1 MKKIYILVLILFMA
15 NHLVGQNCQIVFT
28 SPNSHNFSASGGTID
43 INVQYSTTQC
53 EEGISNKPSWISS
66 ATFLNRNTL
75 RLVASSNSGPA
86 RSGTV
91 TITVNSGSTSNI
103 SVSQATNAVPPGT
116 PSVTGD
122 SRCGSG
128 SVTLTANPG
137 SGGNAIRWYEN
148 SSGGSVI
155 SSSTSLTRTIST
167 TRNYYA
173 ASYNT
178 STQLYSSRVAVLAQV
193 TTPPTPLLGNAPSA
207 CSGASGTGSAQS
219 LNSDGVTSHIWYT
232 AASGGS
238 VVSGVAQNTAPGSG
252 YYISSLTRTITTTT
266 TYYVAAVCNGLESSA
281 RRAVTFT
288 LDNAPQITIGVSG
301 GAQTSY
307 CPGET
312 VTLLAQGGSNYQW
325 RRGSATGTILST
337 STSFGVTASDT
348 YYLTGTRSCGATQ
361 TRSIVISFQA
371 PATPTPP
378 TITNNC
384 GNTVLTKTS
393 APSGFTYYWQSTAS
407 GTATS
412 GSAAAQSITRTGG
425 SVYYLRARN
434 NSTACW
440 SPARTVN
447 YAIDAVPNT
456 PTNATG
462 DSRCGSGSVTVSA
475 TPGSGGNT
483 IRWYT
488 ASSGGSV
495 LDAGLSLTRT
505 VSTTTTY
512 YAETYNSTT
521 QCASSSRLAVQA
533 SVGAPA
539 APQEVSNSGCSGESG
554 PISARSTSPD
564 VTEHRWYNNV
574 SGGTAIS
581 GIAQDTAPGSGS
593 YISTLTKTF
602 TQTETYYVAAVCNGE
617 ESSTRTAVTYTV
629 TSAPNITIGVSG
641 GVQPQYCAS
650 TVTLL
655 AQGGSGYQWRQGSA
669 TGNIISSGTSL
680 AVTSSDTY
688 FLTGNRDCGA
698 TQTTS
703 INIVFANL
711 STPSIQ
717 SIVEN
722 CGSTIVTMNNAP
734 TGEVWHWQSTI
745 DGTDQTAASVEQ
757 IRTFTAHE
765 PLFLRSRAEFTDCW
779 GPAIPIDYTVRL
791 TPNAPSGD
799 DVVQCGNDPFD
810 IFATIGPDADTI
822 NWYTSA
828 TGGTAFHEGMFYR
841 VINGSGTTSYFVE
854 SYNSATG
861 CASATRTEIQATILS
876 GQTPSAPFGENIPFC
891 GETAVTFTVSQ
902 PTGVDEIR
910 WYDSVTKE
918 NLVGTG
924 TTYTTPLISVTT
936 TYFVEGVN
944 TSTGCTSGLK
954 SIQAQLGTET
964 VWYLDADQ
972 DGLGDPANATTPTCV
987 QPQGYVGNANDECP
1001 DVYSPTNYCNSDPA
1015 DQNYVYTRTY
1025 EIPSTTT
1032 IDANFFTAN
1041 NALIQDITYID
1052 GLGRPLQQIAIDQSP
1067 QQNDIVTPIEYDDF
1081 GRIKKEWL
1089 SYPTTDDA
1097 LATLRFTA
1105 KNDALTYYD
1114 QSKYENTQNP
1124 FSESAFEASPL
1135 NRVKQQAA
1143 PGDDWALDQGHEIEF
1158 EYQTNTATDA
1168 VKQFEISIDVLTNNT
1183 VITYESTLVEN
1194 GEYITGELFKSIVY
1208 DENHTVD
1215 QDHSTEEYTDKSGRV
1230 VLKRTFN
1237 NEEPHDTYYIYDDFG
1252 NLSFVLPPLI
1262 DVSDGVSQTELDEL
1276 GYQYTY
1282 DHRNRMVIKKIPG
1295 KGEEHIVYNRLDQPI
1310 MTQDPNLRT
1319 NGEWLFTKYDAFGRV
1334 AYTGMVD
1341 NSLTRTALQNNANN
1355 SATELWVEPT
1365 ATSFI
1370 TIDNINVYYTN
1381 DGYPN
1386 ASYKELHTV
1395 NYYDRYDTARDGMP
1409 ISVSAFGV
1417 TNITEVQGMPT
1428 VNLVKVLGTSHIV
1441 TSASYYDAK
1450 GRVIYYRSDNT
1461 YLGTVDIK
1469 TSQLDFVGRPLKTR
1483 TAHARNG
1490 NTVVTIDNFSY
1501 DHIGRLLTQTQCV
1514 GDATLGNSCP
1524 ASGGSAP
1531 IDLILENTTI
1541 TSDQL
1546 ATNSVTLQ
1554 PIATVSGTATLSVDP
1569 NATGG
1574 TGSATELIVYN
1585 KYDELGQLQ
1594 AKKVGGIPSN
1604 DYGST
1609 TGLQTVDYTYN
1620 VRGWLTGINDADDTD
1635 ATLTKTVDKLFGF
1648 RIGYNEGPNAL
1659 YNGNIALTQW
1669 QSQNQDTGVKD
1680 YNYAYDALNR
1690 ITAATDNTGN
1700 FNLSNI
1706 NYDKNGNIETL
1717 KREGWISANPSLTN
1731 NSGFGT
1737 MDNLTYDYDS
1747 GNKLINVADNNAS
1760 ETYGFKD
1767 VNGSGIEYQYDQN
1780 GNMTSDANKGIT
1792 AITYNH
1798 LNLPKSVTFDNSSTK
1813 NIEYIYDAI
1822 GTKLEKKVNDNGT
1835 LTNTLYAGNF
1845 IYQGNDLRSFNHS
1858 EGYAEP
1864 KNASNYHSGFDY
1876 VYQYKDHLDNVRLTY
1891 SDSNNDGSIN
1901 PNTEIISEK
1910 HYYPF
1915 GMTHSGYN
1923 NVISAKAN
1931 SQAEK
1936 YRYNGKEL
1944 EESLGL
1950 NWHDYGARRYDASLG
1965 RFMTLDPFAEKYSP
1979 QSAFAYAA
1987 NNPIMYV
1994 DVFGL
1999 GPGDPPYTKNNVTF
2013 IHFNAPTISVVNRQ
2027 SGGTF
2032 TSAAIAADNS
2042 SVKNEYVVNM
2052 QQYETLSYMAR
2063 AKYIAGSN
2071 IDVSDVRTQGLT
2083 IVDGAAQEGG
2093 RTSNSYYVAQCIDGS
2108 CQAGLGDPPSDAKI
2122 GFGGGIPLLV
2132 DGMSFGAE
2140 KKYDSNGNM
2149 IQNSS
2154 AGFKAQNKNS
2164 KTLGKTILAFDN
2176 NGNFMIV
2183 SQQNGVEGMT
2193 LAAIR
2198 DHLKSKG
2205 YTNAISFDG
2214 STSSTLVKDNK
2225 VINKPDKRKNN
2236 SIPVGAKI
2244 NE

>member
-178 STQLYSSRVAVLAQV
+178 TTQLYSSRVAVLAQV
-193 TTPPTPLLGNAPSA
+193 TAPPTPLLGNAPSA

-266 TYYVAAVCNGLESSA
+266 TYYVAAVCNGLESSS

-325 RRGSATGTILST
+325 RRGSATGTVLST
-337 STSFGVTASDT
+337 STSFEVTASDT
-348 YYLTGTRSCGATQ
+348 YYLTGTRSCGSTQ
-361 TRSIVISFQA
+361 TRSIAISFQA

-384 GNTVLTKTS
+384 GNTILTKTS

-407 GTATS
+407 GIATS
-412 GSAAAQSITRTGG
+412 GAAAAQSITRTSG

-434 NSTACW
+434 DSTACW
-440 SPARTVN
+440 GPARTVN
-447 YAIDAVPNT
+447 YSIDAVPNT
-456 PTNATG
+456 PTNGTG

-475 TPGSGGNT
+475 TSGSGGNT

-495 LDAGLSLTRT
+495 LDTGLSLTRT
-505 VSTTTTY
+505 ISTTTTY

-564 VTEHRWYNNV
+564 VTEHRWYNNA
-574 SGGTAIS
+574 SGGSAIS
-581 GIAQDTAPGSGS
+581 GIAQDTAPGSGN

-617 ESSTRTAVTYTV
+617 ESTTRTAVTYTV

-650 TVTLL
+650 TITLL

-669 TGNIISSGTSL
+669 TGNIIGSGTSI

-688 FLTGNRDCGA
+688 FLSGNRDCGA

-711 STPSIQ
+711 SIPSIQ

-722 CGSTIVTMNNAP
+722 CGSTIITMNNAP
-734 TGEVWHWQSTI
+734 TGEVWHWQSAI

-791 TPNAPSGD
+791 APNAPSGD

-828 TGGTAFHEGMFYR
+828 TGGTAFHEGTFYR

-910 WYDSVTKE
+910 WYDSVTKD

-924 TTYTTPLISVTT
+924 TTYTTPLISAST

-972 DGLGDPANATTPTCV
+972 DGLGDPANATAPTCI

-1001 DVYSPTNYCNSDPA
+1001 DVYSPTNYCTSDPA
-1015 DQNYVYTRTY
+1015 DQNYVYTRIY
-1025 EIPSTTT
+1025 QAPSTAT
-1032 IDANFFTAN
+1032 IDGNFFTAN
-1041 NALIQDITYID
+1041 NALIQDIIYID
-1052 GLGRPLQQIAIDQSP
+1052 GLGRSLQQIAIDQSP
-1067 QQNDIVTPIEYDDF
+1067 LQNDIVTPIEYDDF

-1089 SYPTTDDA
+1089 TYPTTDAA
-1097 LATLRFTA
+1097 LATFRFTA
-1105 KNDALTYYD
+1105 KNDAFTYYD
-1114 QSKYENTQNP
+1114 QPKYEDTQNP
-1124 FSESAFEASPL
+1124 FTESAFEASPL
-1135 NRVKQQAA
+1135 NRIKQQAA
-1143 PGDDWALDQGHEIEF
+1143 PGSDWALGQGHEIEF
-1158 EYQTNTATDA
+1158 EYQTNLNTDA
-1168 VKQFEISIDVLTNNT
+1168 VKQFEVNLNVLNNNS
-1183 VITYESTLVEN
+1183 VVTYEPTLVEN
-1194 GEYITGELFKSIVY
+1194 GEYTVGELFKSILY
-1208 DENHTVD
+1208 DENYTSG
-1215 QDHSTEEYTDKSGRV
+1215 QDHSIEEFTNKSGQV
-1230 VLKRTFN
+1230 ILKRTFN

-1252 NLSFVLPPLI
+1252 NLSFVLPPLV

-1282 DHRNRMVIKKIPG
+1282 DHRNRMVIKKNPG
-1295 KGEEHIVYNRLDQPI
+1295 KGEEYIVYNRIDQPI
-1310 MTQDPNLRT
+1310 MTQHPNLRT
-1319 NGEWLFTKYDAFGRV
+1319 NNEWLFTKYDAFGRV
-1334 AYTGMVD
+1334 VYTGMVD
-1341 NSLTRTALQNNANN
+1341 NNLDRIAVQNNINN
-1355 SATELWVEPT
+1355 STAPLWETST
-1365 ATSFI
+1365 ATFI
-1370 TIDNINVYYTN
+1370 TLDNINVYYTN

-1386 ASYKELHTV
+1386 AGYKELHTV

-1409 ISVSAFGV
+1409 VLVSAFGV
-1417 TNITEVQGMPT
+1417 TSITEVQGMPT
-1428 VNLVKVLGTSHIV
+1428 VNLVKVLGTSTII
-1441 TSASYYDAK
+1441 TSASYYDDK
-1450 GRVIYYRSDNT
+1450 GRIIYNQSTNG
-1461 YLGTVDIK
+1461 YLGAVNISE
-1469 TSQLDFVGRPLKTR
+1469 SQLDFLGRPLKVKT
-1483 TAHARNG
+1483 THTRNG
-1490 NTVVTIDNFSY
+1490 NTIVTLDNFTY
-1501 DHIGRLLTQTQCV
+1501 DHIGRLLTQTQCI
-1514 GDATLGNSCP
+1514 GDASLGNNCP
-1524 ASGGSAP
+1524 VNGGSIP
-1531 IDLILENTTI
+1531 VNLILENATI

-1604 DYGST
+1604 NYSST
-1609 TGLQTVDYTYN
+1609 ASLQTIDYTYN
-1620 VRGWLTGINDADDTD
+1620 VRGWLTGINDANDTD
-1635 ATLTKTVDKLFGF
+1635 ATLTKEADKLFAF
-1648 RIGYNEGPNAL
+1648 RIGYNEGPNAM

-1669 QSQNQDTGVKD
+1669 QTQNQDTNRKG
-1680 YNYAYDALNR
+1680 YQYTYDALDR
-1690 ITAATDNTGN
+1690 ITAANNEDNSSDYMVNDIT
-1700 FNLSNI
+1700 
-1706 NYDKNGNIETL
+1706 YDKNGNIQ
-1717 KREGWISANPSLTN
+1717 GLTRN
-1731 NSGFGT
+1731 GSVAMGRILL
-1737 MDNLTYDYDS
+1737 DDLTYQYDL
-1747 GNKLINVADNNAS
+1747 GNKLMQVDD
-1760 ETYGFKD
+1760 TYDRANSGDDDVILGFND
-1767 VNGSGIEYQYDQN
+1767 TNRAGVDYAYDSN
-1780 GNMTSDANKGIT
+1780 GNLTMDLNKDIRTNGIK
-1792 AITYNH
+1792 YNH
-1798 LNLPKSVTFDNSSTK
+1798 LNLPIEIKFSNSNTK
-1813 NIEYIYDAI
+1813 KIEFTYDAT
-1822 GTKLEKKVNDNGT
+1822 GLKLEKKVNDNGSIS
-1835 LTNTLYAGNF
+1835 NTGYSGKY
-1845 IYQGNDLRSFNHS
+1845 IYKNGDLQQFFHS
-1858 EGYAEP
+1858 EGYVVP
-1864 KNASNYHSGFDY
+1864 NGNFYQF
-1876 VYQYKDHLDNVRLTY
+1876 VYQYRDQINNVRLSY
-1891 SDSNNDGSIN
+1891 SDMDGDG
-1901 PNTEIISEK
+1901 EIDPGSEILQEQN
-1910 HYYPF
+1910 YYPF
-1915 GMTHSGYN
+1915 GLEHKGYN
-1923 NVISAKAN
+1923 
-1931 SQAEK
+1931 SQI
-1936 YRYNGKEL
+1936 NGVKSNYKQYQDQEFT
-1944 EESLGL
+1944 EDLGL
-1950 NWHDYGARRYDASLG
+1950 NVHEWKYRVSDPSTG
-1965 RFMTLDPFAEKYSP
+1965 RFWSIDPLADDYRYQSPYNFSENRVIDGFELEGLEYVTIHHYMQRDKHIGSFSTEYYRMTDKEINRRNGTPADSYNAAAYGPEGKGVKHVYINYDKSYKGPYADGVERWDNRRVDFGSFAGNHGIYSGAGSITGYAGEKDYDFDYQPADWSDAIAKRHDFDYEVARDKAKGPSANFIDDIDTYQADLDMLDRLS
-1979 QSAFAYAA
+1979 
-1987 NNPIMYV
+1987 
-1994 DVFGL
+1994 
-1999 GPGDPPYTKNNVTF
+1999 
-2013 IHFNAPTISVVNRQ
+2013 
-2027 SGGTF
+2027 TF
-2032 TSAAIAADNS
+2032 TNGGKLTGVDTPFSTATTGEMNLSIKGQKLVIGALAAY
-2042 SVKNEYVVNM
+2042 K
-2052 QQYETLSYMAR
+2052 
-2063 AKYIAGSN
+2063 KW
-2071 IDVSDVRTQGLT
+2071 
-2083 IVDGAAQEGG
+2083 
-2093 RTSNSYYVAQCIDGS
+2093 
-2108 CQAGLGDPPSDAKI
+2108 KI
-2122 GFGGGIPLLV
+2122 
-2132 DGMSFGAE
+2132 
-2140 KKYDSNGNM
+2140 
-2149 IQNSS
+2149 
-2154 AGFKAQNKNS
+2154 
-2164 KTLGKTILAFDN
+2164 DN
-2176 NGNFMIV
+2176 NYDNRREHSFEYLG
-2183 SQQNGVEGMT
+2183 
-2193 LAAIR
+2193 
-2198 DHLKSKG
+2198 SKFQEEDML
-2205 YTNAISFDG
+2205 NAIIIG
-2214 STSSTLVKDNK
+2214 LINDN
-2225 VINKPDKRKNN
+2225 NKKK
-2236 SIPVGAKI
+2236 
-2244 NE
+2244 